1 MCWEIQYVEGDK
13 FRLVDFNKSGFICGG
28 NMVKVVFFDVDGT
41 LISHSQNAV
50 PESTRTALNQLS
62 EKGIQRVI
70 ATGRHMLE
78 LSLLPVSNIHFD
90 AYITLNGQ
98 LCLDAQGN
106 TLFGNP
112 ITGKSKEYII
122 RMFHEKTVPI
132 MIVEKENMYIN
143 FVNQNVQVAQDA
155 ISTPVPNVGEYTGNE
170 IFQAIA
176 YLEKGREETIAG
188 QMPGCKVTRWNDFA
202 VDIIAASGGKRVGI
216 IEYLRKN
223 NIRKEETMAFGDGE
237 NDIEMLRFVQIG
249 VAMGNADDNIK
260 GNSDY
265 VTSSVDN
272 NGIKEALVALKI
284 IA

>member
-1 MCWEIQYVEGDK
+1 
-13 FRLVDFNKSGFICGG
+13 
-28 NMVKVVFFDVDGT
+28 MVKVVFFDVDGT
-41 LISHSQNAV
+41 LISNSQNAV

-216 IEYLRKN
+216 ILIYS
-223 NIRKEETMAFGDGE
+223 I
-237 NDIEMLRFVQIG
+237 QQ
-249 VAMGNADDNIK
+249 
-260 GNSDY
+260 
-265 VTSSVDN
+265 SVDTLINALYVLN
-272 NGIKEALVALKI
+272 NFFFDMLWSKDRKGESFYGSEKNRCIYCTV
-284 IA
+284 

>member
-1 MCWEIQYVEGDK
+1 
-13 FRLVDFNKSGFICGG
+13 
-28 NMVKVVFFDVDGT
+28 MVKVVFFDVDGT

-176 YLEKGREETIAG
+176 YLEKGREETIAD

-237 NDIEMLRFVQIG
+237 NDIEMLRFVQMG